1 MLVMRASER
10 GFTLYQLLVSLVVL
24 VIAVSL
30 GLAYQQSRHPRPFFA
45 DLEHLEA
52 R

>member
-1 MLVMRASER
+1 MLAMRASER

-30 GLAYQQSRHPRPFFA
+30 GLAYQHSRHPRPFFA